1 MTVYVE
7 TNDAPETT
15 ATSYSLQSGDEFRGT
30 LSVGGGDWL
39 RVDLTA
45 GNTYTFGAV
54 GLGALKSGVRDTVL
68 VLHAGDGTVLA
79 TDNDSGPGV
88 SSSLTT
94 TASATGTYFI
104 EVRATSG
111 VANGAYGLAMTDGAR
126 VSYGVEL
133 GAAELY
139 RLGRSWADAP
149 ATATTVTYAFRAT
162 DPGTTDASGHTAPFH
177 TLTAA
182 QQTATE
188 YALLNYSSVAN
199 ITFAKQDAG
208 SGFSDHATILVG
220 AYTSTSDGAGAFATY
235 PGTQPG
241 SRVDGSVAGDM
252 WMNTDSVNATKLP
265 YGSYS
270 QFVFLHELG
279 HAMGLAHPGDYN
291 AAPGVSITY
300 ANNAQFVEDSSQYTV
315 MSYFNARATEPGA
328 PNHYADT
335 LMMYDIYAVQ
345 QLYGVNHSFQA
356 GNSTYGFN
364 SNVGGPYD
372 FNTNKAPLLCIWDGG
387 GTDTLDVSGFKQAQ
401 RIDLHAGSFSDIG
414 GFKGNVS
421 IAFGCD
427 IENAVGGRGADMIRG
442 NDCANFIRGGL
453 GNDTLIGFGG
463 NDTLAGNAG
472 SDDFVFAHWSGR
484 DTVTDFA
491 DGTDMLTLSASL
503 WGGNTLT
510 AHDVLVDFASIVK
523 GHVVFS
529 FDVDQV
535 ILLTAHSIGALESQ
549 ILIV

>member
-1 MTVYVE
+1 
-7 TNDAPETT
+7 
-15 ATSYSLQSGDEFRGT
+15 
-30 LSVGGGDWL
+30 
-39 RVDLTA
+39 
-45 GNTYTFGAV
+45 
-54 GLGALKSGVRDTVL
+54 
-68 VLHAGDGTVLA
+68 
-79 TDNDSGPGV
+79 
-88 SSSLTT
+88 
-94 TASATGTYFI
+94 
-104 EVRATSG
+104 
-111 VANGAYGLAMTDGAR
+111 
-126 VSYGVEL
+126 
-133 GAAELY
+133 
-139 RLGRSWADAP
+139 
-149 ATATTVTYAFRAT
+149 
-162 DPGTTDASGHTAPFH
+162 
-177 TLTAA
+177 
-182 QQTATE
+182 
-188 YALLNYSSVAN
+188 
-199 ITFAKQDAG
+199 
-208 SGFSDHATILVG
+208 
-220 AYTSTSDGAGAFATY
+220 
-235 PGTQPG
+235 
-241 SRVDGSVAGDM
+241 
-252 WMNTDSVNATKLP
+252 
-265 YGSYS
+265 
-270 QFVFLHELG
+270 
-279 HAMGLAHPGDYN
+279 
-291 AAPGVSITY
+291 
-300 ANNAQFVEDSSQYTV
+300 

-328 PNHYADT
+328 PNHCADT

-442 NDCANFIRGGL
+442 NDLGNFIRGGL